1 MFGRNKQNNQLEGQ
15 RRRVTGMSQPAPT
28 AFSYHTK
35 RSDRNPNAGPGRMSP
50 AQADEIEL
58 ANNKTVSKALRLS
71 VFIGLFIVL
80 LGVIFELR
88 VSTFANVK
96 LIQPDG
102 FSYQTRPISQYDAV
116 VSKAIGASLYDQLK
130 LTITSQDLSNYITAR
145 LPEVQYVSVTVPFI
159 GSTPSVY
166 LQLQS
171 PVMAYVT
178 NEGEFLLDN
187 QGVVI
192 APASAISAK
201 QLSQLNTVIN
211 QSITGVNI
219 GSRVLNGPSVSFI
232 ETVAQSLKIKAVPV
246 SKMVLV
252 PGTEEMDVYV
262 ANQPYRVKF
271 NLYEPDALQQVGTY
285 LATIATLKQ
294 KNITPSQYIDVRVDG
309 RAYYK

>member
-1 MFGRNKQNNQLEGQ
+1 
-15 RRRVTGMSQPAPT
+15 
-28 AFSYHTK
+28 
-35 RSDRNPNAGPGRMSP
+35 MSP

-145 LPEVQYVSVTVPFI
+145 LPEVQYVSVAVPFI

-252 PGTEEMDVYV
+252 PGTEEMDVYI

>member
-1 MFGRNKQNNQLEGQ
+1 MFGRNQQKSQRDSQ
-15 RRRVTGMSQPAPT
+15 RRRATGLGQPAQT

-35 RSDRNPNAGPGRMSP
+35 RLDRNPNGGPGRLS
-50 AQADEIEL
+50 AADQIEL
-58 ANNKTVSKALRLS
+58 NNNRTVSKSLRLT
-71 VFIGLFIVL
+71 VFIGLLVL
-80 LGVIFELR
+80 LVGVLLELR
-88 VSTFANVK
+88 VSTNANVQ
-96 LIQPDG
+96 LIQPYG
-102 FSYQTRPISQYDAV
+102 FSYQSRPMSQYDAV
-116 VSKAIGASLYDQLK
+116 VANAIGASLYDQLK
-130 LTITSQDLSNYITAR
+130 LTITSQDLAGYITAR

-159 GSTPSVY
+159 GATPSVY

-171 PVMAYVT
+171 PAVVYAT
-178 NEGEFLLDN
+178 SHGEYLLDA

-192 APASAISAK
+192 APASAINAK
-201 QLSQLNTVIN
+201 QLSQLDTVVDSSMTN
-211 QSITGVNI
+211 VNV
-219 GSRVLNGPSVSFI
+219 GSRVLNGPNVSFI
-232 ETVAQSLKIKAVPV
+232 ETVAQALKLKSVSV

-252 PGTEEMDVYV
+252 PGTEEMDVYI